1 MREAREAKKHKILMK
16 KAELLYILVLF
27 GCNNTNFNETGKP
40 IKPFRLM
47 TNRN

>member
-1 MREAREAKKHKILMK
+1 M
-16 KAELLYILVLF
+16 YF
-27 GCNNTNFNETGKP
+27 GVIGWNNTNFNETGKP